1 MSSSQSVARA
11 LADAMRQ
18 ETVRVGSGTA
28 TVRGG
33 DGRLAVVGTVGTDGT
48 ITTTD
53 GIIARRLEMYRNPV
67 VGDVIVLSVFSS
79 GAWVAVGRQ
88 AQPAAS
94 DWTTYTPTVTN
105 AGSATWTTR
114 TGWWQRTGNG
124 LVNVC
129 VYLAVNAV
137 GSGGGLVMV
146 DMPTAVYRGTR
157 QVLTMHTESVG
168 PNGSHVGNG
177 QAVFFTSGSGGTTDR
192 LRTSSNDATNRD
204 LNITGADLVSSG
216 GTITIQGWYREA

>member
-1 MSSSQSVARA
+1 MTGSSAQEVAAAIRRRA
-11 LADAMRQ
+11 VQASAAAPF
-18 ETVRVGSGTA
+18 VHGA
-28 TVRGG
+28 
-33 DGRLAVVGTVGTDGT
+33 DGRLAVVQTVGTDGT
-48 ITTTD
+48 VTTAD
-53 GIIARRLEMYRNPV
+53 GITARRLEVYRNPAV
-67 VGDVIVLSVFSS
+67 NDVIVLVMLAS
-79 GAWVAVGRQ
+79 GSWVAVGRQ
-88 AQPAAS
+88 APTVAA

-105 AGSATWTTR
+105 AGSATWNTR
-114 TGWWQRTGNG
+114 TGFYQRTGTG

-137 GSGGGLVMV
+137 GSGSGILMV

-157 QVLTMHTESVG
+157 QVLTMHTESIG
-168 PNGSHVGNG
+168 PNGSHVGTG

-204 LNITGADLVSSG
+204 LNITGADLIATG